1 MNIEKNIIFFN
12 FYYCISPRLGELIN
26 AKEIKFDYHKEI
38 EKYLKI
44 LEYEDNLSSSFII
57 KKKIYQYAIK
67 KIVKLFSKYPFN
79 EEYCIAI
86 HDMLPSAFI
95 LLIIF
100 KFYKLFHYLPHVFY
114 SYNEKYFSYNGKY
127 LKITNK
133 IYPKNLNFLVTKNKL
148 NNEYDKVYVFYNTNT
163 DESEIPYSKIRSNS
177 FIRIKLPFY
186 GFYKKKSKEV
196 IERKLYKVLEKEKDF
211 CNNNKILFIFNDCPM
226 AFQWILIVIIYK
238 FFEITNLLPDIM
250 LLPHFLDRFKPFI
263 ISPNSNKI
271 KIIK

>member
-1 MNIEKNIIFFN
+1 MEKNIIFFN
-12 FYYCISPRLGELIN
+12 FYYCISPRKVGELIN
-26 AKEIKFDYHKEI
+26 AKEIKFDYHEEI
-38 EKYLKI
+38 EKKLKI
-44 LEYEDNLSSSFII
+44 LEHELSSSFII
-57 KKKIYQYAIK
+57 KKKIYQYVIK

-86 HDMLPSAFI
+86 HDMLPSALI
-95 LLIIF
+95 VLIIF
-100 KFYKLFHYLPHVFY
+100 KFYELFHYLPHVFY

-127 LKITNK
+127 VKITNK
-133 IYPKNLNFLVTKNKL
+133 IYPKKNLNFLVIKNKL
-148 NNEYDKVYVFYNTNT
+148 KKEYDKVYVFYNTNT

-186 GFYKKKSKEV
+186 GFYEKKSKEI
-196 IERKLYKVLEKEKDF
+196 IERKLYEILEKEVDF
-211 CNNNKILFIFNDCPM
+211 CNNKKILFIINDGLM
-226 AFQWILIVIIYK
+226 AFQWGLIVIIYK

-263 ISPNSNKI
+263 ISPDSNKI